1 MASARGRPHWALC
14 AGLAV
19 LLSPHL
25 AAQEPS
31 DTPPPPE
38 QVLVELRMGRIASR
52 TLMAYRVRSEALIP
66 LTQFLEMAEIQYRLS
81 LEGRLEG
88 VVEPGH
94 RPLVIDVARDT
105 ARLGTHHVAIDS
117 TYRLFREGEL
127 YLGAE
132 RLGDL
137 LGARILVDWAELA
150 VSVVDPTDL
159 PIGRR
164 LYREA
169 ARDAFL
175 RGREGVLRAERAFG
189 LEHPNWGG
197 AVFDYT
203 LLLPSSDPVD
213 AGAYT
218 AGLGADVGGG
228 SLELSVASLAGLGGN
243 ALRGQ
248 ASWTGIWREQRS
260 LKQLRLGDG
269 QATGAH
275 PRPVR
280 GVAASNAPFI
290 RTSRLGDVLYDGHL
304 QPGWA
309 VEAYR
314 GGQLIAYDSTDDAGR
329 FHVLVPVAFGENP
342 VDFIGYGP
350 FGEIQEFN
358 RTYRV
363 LGELLPARRFEYGI
377 SGGACRDVRCRA
389 TGNVDL
395 RYGASPRWTV
405 RAGVDHFWRDSLP
418 QLFHPYAS
426 VVGSVTNAW
435 GIEAQGVGHAFV
447 RAAVRYEPSL
457 HLRVVVEGTQFDS
470 TRVSPVLTGPGLVRQ
485 WGVSAFV
492 RPMPS
497 TPLFFF
503 DAAVDRLETG
513 SLVSTR
519 ARIGASFQGDA
530 VRLLPF
536 LRFERLA
543 PNGGSTTPATFAGV
557 NTFILPRAGAG
568 RLLSGMLI
576 RANLELAGIDSL
588 MSASVFVSRPLWTGV
603 RFESGV
609 LWTRAAVGSPTLQL
623 VVSSYLPSV
632 RSVTSASMSRGATAT
647 GSQYVQG
654 SVLWDGTAGRVR
666 LAPGPSLERAGLT
679 GRVFFDANANGIRDA
694 DEPGLPNVGL
704 RVGTAVAVADSNG
717 EFHVWDLVPFEP
729 VMVVIDSLTLE
740 NPLWVPTYASVSVV
754 PGPNRFRSLDLPV
767 VQGGEVEGRVVRAVD
782 GRREGLG
789 GVTLILTEVVTGA
802 RRTVVTFTDGSFY
815 LLGLKPGSYR
825 VTVDERALQVLGVT
839 AEPTAFQLRPGATSV
854 EPVEIRLTP
863 RP

>member
-1 MASARGRPHWALC
+1 MARARGRLHWALC

-19 LLSPHL
+19 VLSPSL
-25 AAQEPS
+25 AAQDPS
-31 DTPPPPE
+31 DTAAE
-38 QVLVELRMGRIASR
+38 QVLVELQMGRIASR
-52 TLMAYRVRSEALIP
+52 TVTAYRIRSEALIP

-81 LEGRLEG
+81 PEGRLEG

-94 RPLVIDVARDT
+94 RPLIIDVALDT
-105 ARLGTHHVAIDS
+105 ARLGTHHVPIDS
-117 TYRLFREGEL
+117 TYRLLRDGEL

-137 LGARILVDWAELA
+137 LGARILVDWPELT

-175 RGREGVLRAERAFG
+175 RGREGVIRADRSLGLERAR
-189 LEHPNWGG
+189 WGG
-197 AVFDYT
+197 AVFDYS

-218 AGLGADVGGG
+218 AGVGADVGGG
-228 SLELSVASLAGLGGN
+228 SLEASVASLAGLAGS

-248 ASWTGIWREQRS
+248 ASWTGIWRDHRYV
-260 LKQLRLGDG
+260 KQLRLGDG
-269 QATGAH
+269 QGTGPRA
-275 PRPVR
+275 RPVR
-280 GVAASNAPFI
+280 GVAVSNSPFI
-290 RTSRLGDVLYDGHL
+290 RTSALGDVLYDGSL

-314 GGQLIAYDSTDDAGR
+314 GGRLIAYDSTDDAGR
-329 FHVLVPVAFGENP
+329 FRVLVPVSFGENP

-350 FGEIQEFN
+350 FGEVQEFN

-363 LGELLPARRFEYGI
+363 LGELLPAGRFEYGA
-377 SGGACRDVRCRA
+377 SGGSCRDVRCRA

-405 RAGVDHFWRDSLP
+405 RAGVDHFWRDSLRE
-418 QLFHPYAS
+418 LFHPYAS

-435 GIEAQGVGHAFV
+435 GIEAEAVANAFV
-447 RAAVRYEPSL
+447 RAAARYEPSL
-457 HLRVVVEGTQFDS
+457 HLRVTVEGTRFDS
-470 TRVSPVLTGPGLVRQ
+470 TPANPILTGTGLVGQ

-492 RPMPS
+492 RPIPT

-503 DAAVDRLETG
+503 DASVDRLETG

-519 ARIGASFQGDA
+519 ARLGASFQGDA

-536 LRFERLA
+536 LRFERLQPSGA
-543 PNGGSTTPATFAGV
+543 AATSATYAGV
-557 NTFILPRAGAG
+557 NSFILPRAGSG
-568 RLLSGMLI
+568 RLLAGMLI
-576 RANLELAGIDSL
+576 RANLEMAGIDSL
-588 MSASVFVSRPLWTGV
+588 MSASIFVSRPLWSGV
-603 RFESGV
+603 RFESGL
-609 LWTRAAVGSPTLQL
+609 LWTRAAVGNPTLQL
-623 VVSSYLPSV
+623 IVSSYLPAV
-632 RSVTSASMSRGATAT
+632 RTVTSASVPRGATAT

-654 SVLWDGTAGRVR
+654 SVLWDGTANRVR

-694 DEPGLPNVGL
+694 DEPGLANVGL
-704 RVGTAVAVADSNG
+704 RIGTTVAVSDSNG
-717 EFHVWDLVPFEP
+717 AFHVWDLVPFEP
-729 VMVVIDSLTLE
+729 IMVVLDSLSLE
-740 NPLWVPTYASVSVV
+740 NPLWVPAYANVSVV

-767 VQGGEVEGRVVRAVD
+767 VQGGEVEGRVIRSGD
-782 GRREGLG
+782 GRDGVG
-789 GVTLILTEVVTGA
+789 GVTLVLTEVVTGV

-825 VTVDERALQVLGVT
+825 VTVDEPALQALGVT

-854 EPVEIRLTP
+854 APVEIRLTP
-863 RP
+863 RAAP